1 MSFLSTGCAA
11 AAALCGLLSLPAI
24 ADDIDPIGQWQ
35 VTTGESRYRVV
46 HCGKGG
52 TELCA
57 KLTWLREDAKTEENL
72 ALLNK
77 TIVRGAPADENKW
90 TGTVI
95 YDGQTYDATVT
106 IISSNSMKVHG
117 CSGMFCRSFE
127 LNRL

>member
-1 MSFLSTGCAA
+1 MSCLSTACAA
-11 AAALCGLLSLPAI
+11 AILGGLLSFPA
-24 ADDIDPIGQWQ
+24 AAADIDPSGQWQ
-35 VTTGESRYRVV
+35 VTTGESRYRVA

-52 TELCA
+52 DELCA
-57 KLTWLREDAKTEENL
+57 RLTWLREDAQTEENL

-95 YDGQTYDATVT
+95 YDGETYDATVT
-106 IISSNSMKVHG
+106 ILSSDSMKIHG

-127 LNRL
+127 LSRL